1 MYRGAK
7 LIGVL
12 GAVGAVAACT
22 VTPPREP
29 TVMAVPPTGK
39 SLAVFQRDDA
49 QCRDYAS
56 ASIGYPQSAQ
66 AGAQTPGGPNSAA
79 TSSYDLQTRYD
90 IAYTQCMYSLGD
102 TVRNQPPAGYA
113 WYGYPGPGY
122 PAGYPWYG
130 WGGPGFFGTGFF
142 AFRDHDRFFHHGF
155 HDGFHGGFHDGFH
168 GGFHGG
174 GHGRG

>member
-22 VTPPREP
+22 VTPPHEP
-29 TVMAVPPTGK
+29 TVLAVPPAGK
-39 SLAVFQRDDA
+39 SLAVFRRDDG

-66 AGAQTPGGPNSAA
+66 AGAQALAGANNAA
-79 TSSYDLQTRYD
+79 NSSYDLQARYD

-102 TVRNQPPAGYA
+102 TVRNLPAGHA
-113 WYGYPGPGY
+113 WYGYAGPGY
-122 PAGYPWYG
+122 PPGYPWYG

-142 AFRDHDRFFHHGF
+142 AFRDRDHFFHH
-155 HDGFHGGFHDGFH
+155 GFHDGFH